1 MSVRKSLS
9 WAFACQIVTVVV
21 SFAGMMVLA
30 RLLSPL
36 EVGINAIAVAG
47 LGVVQIIATMGLAGY
62 VIRDTDLQPGTLDL
76 TFSVNAM
83 LAVILSALLL
93 LISMASAS
101 LLGDA
106 RAGQVLRILAITPV
120 LNAFAFRASAMLQ
133 REMRFKAFA
142 LINTG
147 MTTVTTG
154 LTVALAWMGQS
165 YMSAAYGGVGGAVF
179 GVIAFNLVAPHHA
192 SLRITFKGWREV
204 ARFGLQIMSISGLAT
219 LATRLSDLILGRV
232 LGIAALGIY
241 SRASMTSSMI
251 FENVYGTTTRVAFTK
266 LARDYRETG
275 ELRPTFLR
283 AIELILA
290 LMWPLE
296 IGLAILSPPAIY
308 LFYGEKWL
316 AAALP
321 LSLLLVAQA
330 IVLSY
335 GMNWE
340 LFVLRNETGK
350 QSRLEFIRTLCGF
363 AIFTVGCQFG
373 LAGAALG
380 KIGDASAGYLLY
392 RNHVRNLAE
401 LRGNELGMVFARS
414 ALLSVVATIPALLLM
429 IVYRWDPR
437 TPVWLIAGAVL
448 LGMAS
453 WLIALVVMRHPL
465 AEEGA
470 AIAARVHPRLG
481 ALLRRDRGVV
491 R

>member
-1 MSVRKSLS
+1 MSVRTSLS
-9 WAFACQIVTVVV
+9 WAFACQIVTVAV
-21 SFAGMMVLA
+21 SFAGMVVLA
-30 RLLSPL
+30 RLLSPF

-47 LGVVQIIATMGLAGY
+47 LGIVQIIATMGLAGY
-62 VIRDTDLQPGTLDL
+62 VIRDTDLQPATLDL
-76 TFSVNAM
+76 TFSVNAA
-83 LAVILSALLL
+83 LAVTLSALLFGL
-93 LISMASAS
+93 SFVSAP

-106 RAGQVLRILAITPV
+106 RAGEVLRILAIAPLV
-120 LNAFAFRASAMLQ
+120 NAFAFRASAMLQ

-147 MTTVTTG
+147 MTTVTTA
-154 LTVALAWMGQS
+154 LTVALAWTGHS
-165 YMSAAYGGVGGAVF
+165 YMSAAYGGAGGALF
-179 GVIAFNLVAPHHA
+179 GAIAFNLVAPHHA
-192 SLRITFKGWREV
+192 SLRITFRGWRDV

-241 SRASMTSSMI
+241 SRASMTTSMI

-266 LARDYRETG
+266 LARDFRETG

-321 LSLLLVAQA
+321 MSLLLVAQV

-340 LFVLRNETGK
+340 LFVLRDQSGK
-350 QSRLEFIRTLCGF
+350 QSKLEFIRTLCGF

-380 KIGDASAGYLLY
+380 KVGDASAGYLLY
-392 RNHVRNLAE
+392 RNHVRSLAD
-401 LRGNELGMVFARS
+401 LRGNELGRVFVRS
-414 ALLSVVATIPALLLM
+414 ALLTVVATAPALLLM
-429 IVYRWDPR
+429 IVTRWDPR
-437 TPVWLIAGAVL
+437 TPILWMLGAVL
-448 LGMAS
+448 LGMIT
-453 WLIALVVMRHPL
+453 WGGGLVVLRHPL
-465 AEEGA
+465 VEEA
-470 AIAARVHPRLG
+470 ARIANRVHPRLG
-481 ALLRRDRGVV
+481 ALLLLRNHEAI
-491 R
+491 

>member
-1 MSVRKSLS
+1 MT
-9 WAFACQIVTVVV
+9 FIV
-21 SFAGMMVLA
+21 SFGGMMVIA
-30 RLLSPL
+30 RLLSPI

-62 VIRDTDLQPGTLDL
+62 IIRDTDLQPATLDL
-76 TFSVNAM
+76 TFSVNGV

-93 LISMASAS
+93 VLSMASKP
-101 LLGDA
+101 LLGDV
-106 RAGQVLRILAITPV
+106 RAGAVLRILALTPLINV
-120 LNAFAFRASAMLQ
+120 FAFRASAMLQ
-133 REMRFKAFA
+133 REMRFKAFG
-142 LINTG
+142 LITAG
-147 MTTVTTG
+147 MTIVSTL
-154 LTVALAWMGQS
+154 LTVGLAWVGQS
-165 YMSAAYGGVGGAVF
+165 YMSAAYGGVGGAIF
-179 GVIAFNLVAPHHA
+179 GAIAFNLVAPQHA
-192 SLRITFKGWREV
+192 SLRITFQGWRAV
-204 ARFGLQIMSISGLAT
+204 AQFGLQIMSISGLAT

-283 AIELILA
+283 AIGLILA
-290 LMWPLE
+290 FMWPLE

-316 AAALP
+316 GAALP
-321 LSLLLVAQA
+321 LSLLLIAQA
-330 IVLSY
+330 VVLSY

-340 LFVLRNETGK
+340 LFVLRNETAK

-363 AIFTVGCQFG
+363 AIFTIGCQFG

-380 KIGDASAGYLLY
+380 KVGDASTGYFLY

-401 LRGNELGMVFARS
+401 LRGNELGIVFARS
-414 ALLSVVATIPALLLM
+414 ALLTVIATAPALILM
-429 IVYRWDPR
+429 IAYRWDPR
-437 TPVWLIAGAVL
+437 TPLPLVTGAVMS
-448 LGMAS
+448 GMML
-453 WLIALVVMRHPL
+453 WLIALVAMRHPL

-470 AIAARVHPRLG
+470 RVAARIHPRLG
-481 ALLRRDRGVV
+481 ALLRREHRSTQ
-491 R
+491 